1 MLLSGSGPHRL
12 RNPSRQNRACRG
24 RWPRAKEK
32 PEDLSEYQFFHYDR
46 DCDRENQARDYRH
59 ECDCELHMIASLQKV
74 LATGRPAADA

>member
-1 MLLSGSGPHRL
+1 MLLSGSDPHRL
-12 RNPSRQNRACRG
+12 SNPTRHSRRCLG
-24 RWPRAKEK
+24 RRLRAKEK
-32 PEDLSEYQFFHYDR
+32 PKDLSEYQFFHYDR